1 MMKYS
6 ESIVNWLKQEGY
18 THCFFVAG
26 GNIMHLLNSVRTE
39 MVCVP
44 FVNEVGAAIA
54 VESFNELNSSKAG
67 RAFALVTAGP
77 GLTNAVTGIAGAW
90 LESREL
96 LIIGGQVKSSDLM
109 ANGIRQRGIQEI
121 DGISIVKSITKEAVQ
136 FTCPQQETTFKSII
150 RKGFSGRK
158 GPVFIEV
165 CLDVQGMEVIDTP
178 NETKLQMELVE
189 DFDLTE
195 INEIAKIISAKV
207 DQAKRPVILI
217 GGGVNNKTTKPLLVE
232 LEKMDV
238 ALMTTWNGADRVPST
253 LKNYFGRPNTWGQ
266 RYSNVLIQQSDL
278 VIALGTRLGLQQT
291 GFAWEDFSPL
301 AKIIQVDI
309 DSNELN
315 KGHPKIDSGYAVDAN
330 RLLEALVLTRSKKT
344 NEHIEWLAFAEEV
357 RSLLPTRELGNETR
371 SEFVDPYQFGFE
383 LSSVMDADSV
393 LIPCSSGSSF
403 TSLMQTFTQRD
414 NQRVISSKGLASM
427 GYGLSTAIGAA
438 LNQPNN
444 SVFLVEGDGG
454 FAQNLQELGTIS
466 ANRLNVKI
474 FIFSNNGYASI
485 RMTQRNY
492 FDGAWIGCDSETGLG
507 LPDWQLIANSYGIS
521 YLKLNAQGLSEPGI
535 KDVLSMSGPLVI
547 EVPIDPE
554 QTFYPKITSSIQ
566 PDGSMKSNPLHLMS
580 PELPESISS
589 RVLKYLNV

>member
-1 MMKYS
+1 
-6 ESIVNWLKQEGY
+6 
-18 THCFFVAG
+18 
-26 GNIMHLLNSVRTE
+26 
-39 MVCVP
+39 
-44 FVNEVGAAIA
+44 
-54 VESFNELNSSKAG
+54 
-67 RAFALVTAGP
+67 
-77 GLTNAVTGIAGAW
+77 
-90 LESREL
+90 
-96 LIIGGQVKSSDLM
+96 
-109 ANGIRQRGIQEI
+109 
-121 DGISIVKSITKEAVQ
+121 
-136 FTCPQQETTFKSII
+136 
-150 RKGFSGRK
+150 
-158 GPVFIEV
+158 
-165 CLDVQGMEVIDTP
+165 
-178 NETKLQMELVE
+178 
-189 DFDLTE
+189 
-195 INEIAKIISAKV
+195 
-207 DQAKRPVILI
+207 
-217 GGGVNNKTTKPLLVE
+217 
-232 LEKMDV
+232 
-238 ALMTTWNGADRVPST
+238 
-253 LKNYFGRPNTWGQ
+253 
-266 RYSNVLIQQSDL
+266 L

-330 RLLEALVLTRSKKT
+330 RLLEALVLIRSMKT
-344 NEHIEWLAFAEEV
+344 NKHIEWLAFAEEV

-383 LSSVMDADSV
+383 LSSVMDANSV

-403 TSLMQTFTQRD
+403 TSLMQTFTQRG

-466 ANRLNVKI
+466 ANKLNVKI

-566 PDGSMKSNPLHLMS
+566 SDGSMKSNPLHLMS

>member
-1 MMKYS
+1 
-6 ESIVNWLKQEGY
+6 
-18 THCFFVAG
+18 
-26 GNIMHLLNSVRTE
+26 
-39 MVCVP
+39 
-44 FVNEVGAAIA
+44 
-54 VESFNELNSSKAG
+54 
-67 RAFALVTAGP
+67 
-77 GLTNAVTGIAGAW
+77 
-90 LESREL
+90 
-96 LIIGGQVKSSDLM
+96 
-109 ANGIRQRGIQEI
+109 
-121 DGISIVKSITKEAVQ
+121 
-136 FTCPQQETTFKSII
+136 
-150 RKGFSGRK
+150 
-158 GPVFIEV
+158 
-165 CLDVQGMEVIDTP
+165 
-178 NETKLQMELVE
+178 MELVE

-217 GGGVNNKTTKPLLVE
+217 GGGVSNKTTKPLLVE

-315 KGHPKIDSGYAVDAN
+315 
-330 RLLEALVLTRSKKT
+330 RLLEALVLIRSMKT
-344 NEHIEWLAFAEEV
+344 NKHIEWLAFAEEV

-383 LSSVMDADSV
+383 LSSVMDANSV

-403 TSLMQTFTQRD
+403 TSLMQTFTQRG

-466 ANRLNVKI
+466 ANKLNVKI

-566 PDGSMKSNPLHLMS
+566 SDGSMKSNPLHLMS